1 MARLV
6 NTQAILGT
14 AWITLKYAHTHTHTH
29 THTHMINNNDNIN
42 IFFLGRELR
51 FFGL

>member
-14 AWITLKYAHTHTHTH
+14 AWVTLKYAHTH

-42 IFFLGRELR
+42 IIFSR
-51 FFGL
+51 